1 MIYKNLKDLR
11 KNNGL
16 TQEQLSEKIGVSRQ
30 AIAKWEKGESIPDLY
45 SILELSNVY
54 SVTID
59 TLVRYLL
66 DDVDDKSDDDEGKYL
81 FGTVKVGDRGQIVI
95 PKEARKIFNINAGDY
110 LIFLGDINK
119 GLALAKTEI
128 FKPITDEI
136 LKDQ

>member
-1 MIYKNLKDLR
+1 M
-11 KNNGL
+11 
-16 TQEQLSEKIGVSRQ
+16 
-30 AIAKWEKGESIPDLY
+30 
-45 SILELSNVY
+45 ELSNVY

-136 LKDQ
+136 LKDK

>member
-136 LKDQ
+136 LKDK

>member
-54 SVTID
+54 SITID

-95 PKEARKIFNINAGDY
+95 PKEARNIFNINTGDY

-136 LKDQ
+136 LKD

>member
-30 AIAKWEKGESIPDLY
+30 AIGKWEKGESIPDLY

-54 SVTID
+54 SITID

-95 PKEARKIFNINAGDY
+95 PKEARNIFNINPGDY

-136 LKDQ
+136 LKD